1 LKWLFPLFNPLSR
14 SLFTVNSR
22 WDGKRGEI
30 QGQWKR
36 ENEGVEVERNGSV
49 AVRESRGL
57 EVRCELATR
66 SDGIGTGRGRRS

>member
-1 LKWLFPLFNPLSR
+1 MAFPLFNPLSH
-14 SLFTVNSR
+14 SLVTVKPR

-49 AVRESRGL
+49 AVRDQTRGAL
-57 EVRCELATR
+57 KFVASLLR
-66 SDGIGTGRGRRS
+66 SDGIGTSRGRRS